1 MVSKER
7 GVVRGRVVRV
17 TRTDSCG
24 YVKYGEF
31 SHAVSK
37 SWASVAYTVN
47 TIDTDGI
54 DQRNADGTP
63 AIFEDGTS
71 AFGSFG
77 IEAVFNKVDPEF
89 FELVTKQRV
98 YRDANGEPIGF
109 AINKD
114 TNTTIE
120 GFALELWAGA
130 PAGECSGTVE
140 EYGYFLAP
148 FIKGARLG
156 DYTIENG
163 AVTFTI
169 TGGTTRSGTN
179 WGTGPYDVLEVVPG
193 STVYSKLPSAL
204 LPGDHKLMIWT
215 TMAPPPVFYGARPV
229 LNPANVPAMTALI
242 AVKGANAQTASF
254 TLTGATSANPVY
266 IEFGD
271 GTWDYIV
278 PGTAGPITHVYTATG
293 VTMTAKAQNAG
304 KWWTATF
311 PLPFP

>member
-1 MVSKER
+1 MSKER
-7 GVVRGRVVRV
+7 GVVRGRVIRATRV
-17 TRTDSCG
+17 DNCG
-24 YVKYGEF
+24 VVQYGEY
-31 SHAVSK
+31 SKAVSK

-54 DQRNADGTP
+54 DQRNADGSP

-71 AFGSFG
+71 KFGSFA

-98 YRDANGEPIGF
+98 YRDAAGEAIGF
-109 AINKD
+109 AINAD
-114 TNTTIE
+114 TDTLIE

-130 PAGECSGTVE
+130 PAGDCGAAAEE

-169 TGGTTRSGTN
+169 TGGTTRSGTG
-179 WGTGPYDVLEVVPG
+179 WGVGPYDVIKTAGVP
-193 STVYSKLPSAL
+193 SKLPTPL
-204 LPGDHKLMIWT
+204 LSGDHKLMIWVT
-215 TMAPPPVFYGARPV
+215 VPPPEIFYGARPV
-229 LNPANVPAMTALI
+229 LNPANIPAMTALV

-254 TLTGATSANPVY
+254 TFTGATVANPIY

-271 GTWDYIV
+271 GTWDYIENSV
-278 PGTAGPITHVYTATG
+278 AAVTHVYTGTG
-293 VTMTAKAQNAG
+293 SRTARAQNNG
-304 KWWTATF
+304 VWRTATF
-311 PLPFP
+311 TLPFP